1 MGVGGPNEFES
12 EVWKKPTDFL
22 LNSTIISYFDN
33 ILGAGGVE
41 QFWVET
47 SPPLD
52 ETMALVISMVII

>member
-22 LNSTIISYFDN
+22 LIISYFDKYF
-33 ILGAGGVE
+33 GGGGVE

-47 SPPLD
+47 SKPWP
-52 ETMALVISMVII
+52 